1 MKAALLITL
10 LFPLFLFF
18 ASCNKL
24 EQNTNPLPVWEDL
37 GPDSVT
43 VNATIQ
49 TVSGYLLPGQYVNF
63 ALSSDSL
70 SKGILVRRVQTDGQ
84 GKASAHRLFP
94 RTYFINCFATY
105 EMKNFFG
112 SFIIFTK
119 PSQRIDTLLLVY

>member
-1 MKAALLITL
+1 MKEFLLITVL
-10 LFPLFLFF
+10 LSLVLFF

-24 EQNTNPLPVWEDL
+24 EQNDNPIPVWEDL

-84 GKASAHRLFP
+84 GRASAHRLFP
-94 RTYFINCFATY
+94 RNYFINCFATY
-105 EMKNFFG
+105 QAKNYFG
-112 SFIIFTK
+112 SFILFTK